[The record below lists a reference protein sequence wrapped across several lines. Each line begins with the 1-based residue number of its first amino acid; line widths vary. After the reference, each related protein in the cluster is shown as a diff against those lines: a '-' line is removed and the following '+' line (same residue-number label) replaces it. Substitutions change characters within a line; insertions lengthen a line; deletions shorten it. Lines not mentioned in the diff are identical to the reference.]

1 MRTMKKI
8 FLALSVFVFSLNL
21 SAQVD
26 RTSAPKPQ
34 PNPEIKI
41 NIPDAITMEN
51 GMKVIVVENHKLP
64 VVSFQLYIDYP
75 IMAEGDKAGLRGI
88 FGELLGCGT
97 ASYPKDVFDAK
108 IDYIGASLFPN
119 PRGFFASS
127 LKKHTPALLTLLS
140 DLVMNP
146 SFPEVDF
153 NRLVE
158 QTLTNL
164 STVSTDANL
173 ISNNVTGVVNYG
185 VNHPYGEVSTETT
198 VNSITLE
205 DIKNYYATYFIP
217 NYAYL
222 VIVGDVTQEEAKG
235 YVDKY
240 FASWKKGGELKTPV
254 YSLPTSTGNNVYF
267 VDKPGAVQSVI
278 DISHTLNLK
287 PGHPDAIALSVLNSI
302 LGGGSFSARLMA
314 NLREDKAYTYGCYSG
329 ISPDELTGS
338 FSAGGSFRNEV
349 TDSAIVQILFEID
362 RICKNQV
369 TDAELELTKNSMTGS
384 FARSLESAQTVARF
398 ALNTIMYNLPK
409 DYYSN
414 YLVSLAKVTKEDLI
428 RVAVQYLKPT
438 NLNLVV
444 VGNQDIASKLA
455 VFDADGVVA
464 YKDYNGA
471 DKAQLKS
478 VATGVTAATIIEN
491 YVFKSFM
498 VSNKAEWDAKLA
510 NIAYIETHYVAYV
523 AEMDGNMLMITYEG
537 KPNKSASIMKI
548 ASPQMNA
555 VVQKEW
561 FNGVGGGTY
570 GMGVGKVIYA
580 GDTLADKMKPS
591 FPFAQLYYLEDA
603 TMDVKLLGIDVLD
616 GVEYYKLKVGK
627 KGESEFSHEFYNVE
641 TGMLEKKE
649 SFSTNPE
656 TQEVITTMISY
667 SAFKDMGKGLYLPH
681 MMEINSQGQVFKFA
695 VSKIIVKKKAK
706 SATFDGVFK

>member
-8 FLALSVFVFSLNL
+8 FLALAVFVFSLNI

-26 RTSAPKPQ
+26 RTNAPKPQ

-41 NIPDAITMEN
+41 NIPDAITIEN

-64 VVSFQLYIDYP
+64 IVSFQLYIDYP

-97 ASYPKDVFDAK
+97 TNYPKDVFDAK
-108 IDYIGASLFPN
+108 IDYIGASMFPN
-119 PRGFFASS
+119 SRGFFASS

-140 DLVMNP
+140 DLVINP

-153 NRLVE
+153 KRLVE
-158 QTLTNL
+158 QNLTNL
-164 STVSTDANL
+164 STVSTDANQ
-173 ISNNVTGVVNYG
+173 ISGIVSGVVNYG
-185 VNHPYGEVSTETT
+185 VNHPYGEVTTEAT
-198 VNSITLE
+198 VSSITLD
-205 DIKNYYATYFIP
+205 DIKAYYTKFFIP

-222 VIVGDVTQEEAKG
+222 VIVGDVTQAEAKG
-235 YVDKY
+235 YVDNY
-240 FASWKKGGELKTPV
+240 FAAWKKGGELKTPV
-254 YSLPTSTGNNVYF
+254 YSLPTSTANNVYF

-278 DISHTLNLK
+278 DVSHTMNLK

-302 LGGGSFSARLMA
+302 LGGGSFSARLMS
-314 NLREDKAYTYGCYSG
+314 NLREDKAYTYGCYSS
-329 ISPDELTGS
+329 ISNDELIGS

-349 TDSAIVQILFEID
+349 TDSAMVQILFELD

-369 TDAELELTKNSMTGS
+369 TDAELDLTKNSMTGA

-414 YLVSLAKVTKEDLI
+414 YLVTLSKVTKEDLM

-444 VGNQDIASKLA
+444 VGNQDIAEKLA
-455 VFDADGVVA
+455 KFDADGAVH
-464 YKDYNGA
+464 YKDFNGE

-478 VATGVTAATIIEN
+478 VATGVTAASIIEN

-498 VSNKAEWDAKLA
+498 VSTKAEWDAKLA
-510 NIAYIETHYVAYV
+510 KIAYIETRYVAYV
-523 AEMDGNMLMITYEG
+523 AEMDGNMLMTTYEG
-537 KPNKSASIMKI
+537 KPNKTATIMKV

-555 VVQKEW
+555 IVQKEW
-561 FNGVGGGTY
+561 FNGVSGGTY
-570 GMGVGKVIYA
+570 GMGAGKVIYS
-580 GDTLADKMKPS
+580 GDTLTDKMKPS

-603 TMDVKLLGIDVLD
+603 SMDVKLLGIDVLN

-627 KGESEFSHEFYNVE
+627 KGETDFSHEFYNVE

-649 SFSTNPE
+649 TFSTDVA
-656 TQEVITTMISY
+656 TGEVFTLLTTFSD
-667 SAFKDMGKGLYLPH
+667 FKDMGKGLYLPH
-681 MMEINSQGQVFKFA
+681 MMEINTQGQVFKFA

-706 SATFDGVFK
+706 SPTFEGIFK